1 MKFLK
6 FYTITLN
13 ESEYQTVIRG
23 IHMQYLKY
31 GGDIEDDEV
40 YNYNSELDEL
50 LHNIKKQNEEE

>member
-1 MKFLK
+1 MK

-31 GGDIEDDEV
+31 GGDIDDDEV

-50 LHNIKKQNEEE
+50 LHNIKKQNEDE